1 MKLID
6 KILPATMSFRHQLLI
21 TVIVGVV
28 CLALAASLTT
38 SWLTSRDTR
47 VIMVEQGLQIT
58 DSFARQSVLALLFES
73 EENAKDSVAATLA
86 FPNVSRVTIYKNNN
100 EILLDEGNPID
111 WQPPKEMQPIKN
123 EVVLANESVN
133 YLHFI
138 APVYTVPEENT
149 ESPFGTIKTEP
160 EMLGCVHVAV
170 SKDSLKELQR
180 NILLENVSI
189 SMLFAVI
196 IAILLRH
203 LVNRMTIPVKELSD
217 IMTRAEEGES
227 QLYATVHGPS
237 EISHMASAFNK
248 MMAVLEERDARLRG
262 QRDLL
267 EQEVAIRTQELVQAR
282 DEALLASKHKSEF
295 LANMSHELRT
305 PMNAILGYTEMAIEE
320 LEGHGYDELVSDL
333 KRVIKATDQLM
344 SLIDNILDLSKI
356 EAGHMELFLEPVDF
370 RELIQETV
378 DTAQP
383 LIMKNNNEL
392 HMEIVNDVGDDLLID
407 GGKLRQILLN
417 LLSNAAKFT
426 KNGRI
431 DLLAQHD
438 PNSLTFSITDTG
450 IGMTEEQ
457 QLHIFEEF
465 RQADMSTTR
474 DYGGT
479 GLGLAISQRFCH
491 MMGGEISLESTPR
504 EGSRFAVDIPL
515 PIKVETETESSN

>member
-1 MKLID
+1 
-6 KILPATMSFRHQLLI
+6 MSFRHQLLI
-21 TVIVGVV
+21 TVVVGVI
-28 CLALAASLTT
+28 CLALAASLTI
-38 SWLTSRDTR
+38 SWITSRDTR
-47 VIMVEQGLQIT
+47 KIMVEQGLQIS
-58 DSFARQSVLALLFES
+58 DSFARQSVLALLFEAG
-73 EENAKDSVAATLA
+73 ENAEDSATATLE
-86 FPNVSRVTIYKNNN
+86 FPNISHVTIYKKNNDV
-100 EILLDEGNPID
+100 LLNKGGKVD
-111 WQPPKEMQPIKN
+111 WQPSGNLMFSDN
-123 EVVLANESVN
+123 RGSLVNESLN

-138 APVYTVPEENT
+138 SPVYTEGDET
-149 ESPFGTIKTEP
+149 PFGITQAKP
-160 EMLGCVHVAV
+160 ELLGYVHVAM
-170 SKDSLKELQR
+170 SKDSLRQLQR
-180 NILLENVSI
+180 NILLESVSI
-189 SMLFAVI
+189 SMLFAVFM
-196 IAILLRH
+196 AFLLRH
-203 LVNRMTIPVKELSD
+203 LVNRMTNPVKELSD
-217 IMTRAEEGES
+217 IMSRAEEGES

-305 PMNAILGYTEMAIEE
+305 PMNAILGYTEMSIEE
-320 LEGHGYDELVSDL
+320 LEGQGYDELVSDL

-344 SLIDNILDLSKI
+344 SLIDNNLDLSKI
-356 EAGHMELFLEPVDF
+356 EAGRVELYIEPVDF
-370 RELIQETV
+370 KEVIQEAV

-383 LIMKNNNEL
+383 LIMKNKNEFHL
-392 HMEIVNDVGDDLLID
+392 EIVNDCNDELLID

-426 KNGRI
+426 KEGRI

-438 PNSLTFSITDTG
+438 LKSLTFSITDTG

-479 GLGLAISQRFCH
+479 GLGLAISQRFCQ
-491 MMGGEISLESTPR
+491 MMGGEISLKSALG
-504 EGSRFAVDIPL
+504 EGSRFTVDIPL
-515 PIKVETETESSN
+515 PIKTYSQIET

>member
-6 KILPATMSFRHQLLI
+6 KILPTTMSFRRQLLL
-21 TVIVGVV
+21 TVIVGVI

-38 SWLTSRDTR
+38 SWITSRDTR

-58 DSFARQSVLALLFES
+58 DSFASQSVLALLFEAG
-73 EENAKDSVAATLA
+73 ENAENSAAATLA
-86 FPNVSRVTIYKNNN
+86 FPNVSHVTIYNKKNQR
-100 EILLDEGNPID
+100 LLNKGVAVD
-111 WQPPKEMQPIKN
+111 WHPAKVMQHTEDKA
-123 EVVLANESVN
+123 VLANESIN
-133 YLHFI
+133 YLHFV
-138 APVYTVPEENT
+138 APVNTVPEENA
-149 ESPFGTIKTEP
+149 ESPFGTEQTTP
-160 EMLGCVHVAV
+160 ELLGYVHVAM

-189 SMLFAVI
+189 SMLFAGI

-203 LVNRMTIPVKELSD
+203 LVNRMTNPVKELSD

-227 QLYATVHGPS
+227 QLFATVHGPS

-320 LEGHGYDELVSDL
+320 LEGQEFDELVADL

-356 EAGHMELFLEPVDF
+356 EAGHMELYIEPVDF
-370 RELIQETV
+370 REVIQEAV

-383 LIMKNNNEL
+383 LIKKNNNEL
-392 HMEIVNDVGDDLLID
+392 HMEIVNDSGDELLID

-438 PNSLTFSITDTG
+438 ANSLTFSITDTG

-479 GLGLAISQRFCH
+479 GLGLAISQRFCQ
-491 MMGGEISLESTPR
+491 MMGGEISLKSTAG
-504 EGSRFAVDIPL
+504 EGSRFTVDIPL
-515 PIKVETETESSN
+515 PIKA

>member
-1 MKLID
+1 
-6 KILPATMSFRHQLLI
+6 
-21 TVIVGVV
+21 
-28 CLALAASLTT
+28 
-38 SWLTSRDTR
+38 
-47 VIMVEQGLQIT
+47 
-58 DSFARQSVLALLFES
+58 
-73 EENAKDSVAATLA
+73 
-86 FPNVSRVTIYKNNN
+86 
-100 EILLDEGNPID
+100 
-111 WQPPKEMQPIKN
+111 
-123 EVVLANESVN
+123 
-133 YLHFI
+133 
-138 APVYTVPEENT
+138 
-149 ESPFGTIKTEP
+149 
-160 EMLGCVHVAV
+160 
-170 SKDSLKELQR
+170 
-180 NILLENVSI
+180 
-189 SMLFAVI
+189 
-196 IAILLRH
+196 
-203 LVNRMTIPVKELSD
+203 
-217 IMTRAEEGES
+217 
-227 QLYATVHGPS
+227 
-237 EISHMASAFNK
+237 

>member
-6 KILPATMSFRHQLLI
+6 KIVPTTMSFRRQLLVS
-21 TVIVGVV
+21 VIVSVV

-38 SWLTSRDTR
+38 SWFTSQDTR
-47 VIMVEQGLQIT
+47 VIMVEQGRQIT
-58 DSFARQSVLALLFES
+58 ESFARQSVLALLFEAG
-73 EENAKDSVAATLA
+73 ENAEDSAAATLA
-86 FPNVSRVTIYKNNN
+86 FPNVSQVTIYNKKN
-100 EILLDEGNPID
+100 EILLNEGVSAD
-111 WQPPKEMQPIKN
+111 WHPPR
-123 EVVLANESVN
+123 EVQIAGNKAMLNSESANF
-133 YLHFI
+133 LHFI
-138 APVYTVPEENT
+138 SPVFTVPEENT
-149 ESPFGTIKTEP
+149 ESPFGTTQAEP
-160 EMLGCVHVAV
+160 ELLGYVHVAM
-170 SKDSLKELQR
+170 SKNSLKELQR

-196 IAILLRH
+196 IALLLRH
-203 LVNRMTIPVKELSD
+203 LVNRMTNPVKELSD

-267 EQEVAIRTQELVQAR
+267 EQEVTIRTQELVQAR

-320 LEGHGYDELVSDL
+320 LNDQGHDELVSDL

-356 EAGHMELFLEPVDF
+356 EAGHMELYLEPVDF
-370 RELIQETV
+370 KELISETV
-378 DTAQP
+378 DTARP
-383 LIMKNNNEL
+383 LIMKNDNEL
-392 HMEIVNDVGDDLLID
+392 HMEIVNDSGDELIID

-479 GLGLAISQRFCH
+479 GLGLAISQRFCQ
-491 MMGGEISLESTPR
+491 MMGGEISLKSTPG
-504 EGSRFAVDIPL
+504 EGSRFTVDIPL
-515 PIKVETETESSN
+515 PIKTRVETE

>member
-1 MKLID
+1 MKIID
-6 KILPATMSFRHQLLI
+6 KILPTSMSFRHQLLI
-21 TVIVGVV
+21 TVIFGVI
-28 CLALAASLTT
+28 CLALATSLTISWVT
-38 SWLTSRDTR
+38 SKDTR
-47 VIMVEQGLQIT
+47 KIMVEQGLQIT
-58 DSFARQSVLALLFES
+58 DSFARQSILALLFEAG
-73 EENAKDSVAATLA
+73 ENAEDSAIATLE
-86 FPNVSRVTIYKNNN
+86 FPNISHVTVYKNNN
-100 EILLDEGNPID
+100 DILLNKGAKVD
-111 WQPPKEMQPIKN
+111 WQPSGNLTFSDNKGKLVN
-123 EVVLANESVN
+123 ETIG

-138 APVYTVPEENT
+138 SPVYTVRPQNN
-149 ESPFGTIKTEP
+149 ESPFGITQAEP
-160 EMLGCVHVAV
+160 ELLGYVHVAM
-170 SKDSLKELQR
+170 SKDSLRKLQR
-180 NILLENVSI
+180 NILLESVAI
-189 SMLFAVI
+189 SMLFAVFI
-196 IAILLRH
+196 TLILRH
-203 LVNRMTIPVKELSD
+203 IVNRMTNPVKELSE
-217 IMTRAEEGES
+217 IMVKAKEGES
-227 QLYATVHGPS
+227 QLKAIVHGPS

-248 MMAVLEERDARLRG
+248 MMAVLEERDASLRG

-267 EQEVAIRTQELVQAR
+267 EKEVAIRTQELVQAR

-320 LEGHGYDELVSDL
+320 LEGQDYDELISDL

-356 EAGHMELFLEPVDF
+356 EAGRVDLYIEPLEF
-370 RELIQETV
+370 KEIIQETV
-378 DTAQP
+378 DTALP
-383 LIMKNNNEL
+383 LFMKNNNEF
-392 HMEIVNDVGDDLLID
+392 HMEIVNDCEHELLID

-426 KNGRI
+426 KDGRI

-479 GLGLAISQRFCH
+479 GLGLAISQRFCQ
-491 MMGGEISLESTPR
+491 MMGGEISVKSALG
-504 EGSRFAVDIPL
+504 EGSRFTVDIPL
-515 PIKVETETESSN
+515 PIKAQAEL